1 MINDQIKQM
10 FEPGEEACFGY
21 SKFDVL
27 PCPVE
32 VGGAAQYVTLNPVTI
47 KRADDYVTSYR
58 NILIEIDKGT
68 IPKQLAKLKQSGL
81 PVSSVV
87 FSGGKSLHIIISLA
101 KPLKDRA
108 EYDNWVQAIYVAFDK
123 DGKWVDAACKNPS
136 RFTRLGGSIRPDNGA
151 EQVIL
156 QLNGRVDN
164 EVIVEWLV
172 QRLGYRAANVALLKQ
187 PNQNRALSVSKSGV
201 LNNSGLT
208 LRARVFLETGAVPQG
223 SSWRHE
229 AFYVCCELARC
240 GYTEAEIYDK
250 LLAVDGYLNKDSER
264 ISKDAYNLILRSG
277 EIGVKLG
284 IPTKGA

>member
-32 VGGAAQYVTLNPVTI
+32 VGGAAQYVTLNPIAI

-87 FSGGKSLHIIISLA
+87 FSGGKSLHIIISLT

-108 EYDNWVQAIYVAFDK
+108 EYDNWVQAIYAAFDK

-151 EQVIL
+151 EQTIL

-164 EVIVEWLV
+164 EAIVEWLV
-172 QRLGYRAANVALLKQ
+172 QRLGYRATNTALLKQ
-187 PNQNRALSVSKSGV
+187 PNQRYPIVPSKGV
-201 LNNSGLT
+201 ETDGLT
-208 LRARVFLETGAVPQG
+208 LRARVFLETGVVQQG
-223 SSWRHE
+223 SSWRNE

-250 LLAVDGYLNKDSER
+250 LLAVDGYLNKDSQR
-264 ISKDAYNLILRSG
+264 IPKDAYNLVLRSG